1 MVRKCSFYDLYDLEE
16 DAGLAP
22 DIAATFVSVV
32 CAGAIDGMLVWTE
45 KPSEKRCKAFGNLQL
60 GSFFCGR
67 KHKFGFNLQ
76 AVCDSENHF
85 LEFWITHPALASD
98 FITFMLSDFNKKR
111 QTPGFLASG
120 LVLFGDT
127 AYVSN
132 ATMATPYKRVKEGVK
147 DDYNYFHSQLRIRIE
162 MTFGMLAHRWGI
174 LRRPMSTKMSMNRQT
189 AIVGT
194 CIRLHNF
201 CLETLPQGSG
211 AEIETDDAEDVDDV
225 ETNIL
230 PLAPRYEVHVQR
242 AGGLLYGAHGH
253 PDSLLDGGHYFDD
266 VTDVDLLRCTQD
278 HHRRRLRLLAEEGGK
293 HRPCC

>member
-1 MVRKCSFYDLYDLEE
+1 
-16 DAGLAP
+16 
-22 DIAATFVSVV
+22 
-32 CAGAIDGMLVWTE
+32 
-45 KPSEKRCKAFGNLQL
+45 
-60 GSFFCGR
+60 
-67 KHKFGFNLQ
+67 
-76 AVCDSENHF
+76 
-85 LEFWITHPALASD
+85 
-98 FITFMLSDFNKKR
+98 MLSDFNKKR

-120 LVLFGDT
+120 LVLFGNT

-162 MTFGMLAHRWGI
+162 MTFGMLARRWGI

-211 AEIETDDAEDVDDV
+211 AEIETDDAEDVDNV

-242 AGGLLYGAHGH
+242 AGSLLYGAHGH
-253 PDSLLDGGHYFDD
+253 PDGLLDGGHHFDD
-266 VTDVDLLRCTQD
+266 VTDVDLLRRTQD